1 MRASVPIRRA
11 DLTRA
16 LELGTRA
23 AVAQL
28 RAFARAGRPLPP
40 LYAAGVRYMRSDPR
54 EHWQTPVETLSRGG
68 GDCEDLAMWRA
79 AELRVSGEPAR
90 VVWRR
95 TGPRVLHA
103 VVRRGDGRIE
113 DPSRALGM
121 EDAS

>member
-1 MRASVPIRRA
+1 MPITRA

-23 AVAQL
+23 AEAQL
-28 RAFARAGRPLPP
+28 RAAERAGRPLPP
-40 LYAAGVRYMRSDPR
+40 IYAAGVRYMRHDPNER
-54 EHWQTPVETLSRGG
+54 WQTPIETLRRGG

-79 AELRVSGEPAR
+79 AELRLAGEPAR

-103 VVRRGDGRIE
+103 VVQRADGRLE

-121 EDAS
+121 RAP

>member
-28 RAFARAGRPLPP
+28 RAAARAGRPLPP
-40 LYAAGVRYMRSDPR
+40 IYASGVRYMRADPHER
-54 EHWQTPVETLSRGG
+54 WQTPMETLRRGG

-79 AELRVSGEPAR
+79 AELRVNGERAR

-103 VVRRGDGRIE
+103 VVQRGHGRIE
-113 DPSRALGM
+113 DPSRRLGM
-121 EDAS
+121 R